1 MKLSTEDIAKALGV
15 SPINTNANLSLNNIS
30 IDSRDPQK
38 DNIFIAIKG
47 EHHNGHDFIDDAF
60 EKGASIA
67 ITEQHHHSHPVF
79 VVDNTI
85 KALGKIAN
93 YYSLLINPITIGI
106 TGTNGKTTVTNLVAN
121 ILKKNNKTIQ
131 TLGNYNNSIGLP
143 LSIMKLSLIHI

>member
-60 EKGASIA
+60 EKGAS
-67 ITEQHHHSHPVF
+67 TVSYTHLTLP
-79 VVDNTI
+79 TI
-85 KALGKIAN
+85 
-93 YYSLLINPITIGI
+93 YS
-106 TGTNGKTTVTNLVAN
+106 V
-121 ILKKNNKTIQ
+121 
-131 TLGNYNNSIGLP
+131 
-143 LSIMKLSLIHI
+143 

>member
-60 EKGASIA
+60 EKVIN
-67 ITEQHHHSHPVF
+67 HN
-79 VVDNTI
+79 VDI
-85 KALGKIAN
+85 DKALSDAAK
-93 YYSLLINPITIGI
+93 LI
-106 TGTNGKTTVTNLVAN
+106 KRRARR
-121 ILKKNNKTIQ
+121 
-131 TLGNYNNSIGLP
+131 
-143 LSIMKLSLIHI
+143 